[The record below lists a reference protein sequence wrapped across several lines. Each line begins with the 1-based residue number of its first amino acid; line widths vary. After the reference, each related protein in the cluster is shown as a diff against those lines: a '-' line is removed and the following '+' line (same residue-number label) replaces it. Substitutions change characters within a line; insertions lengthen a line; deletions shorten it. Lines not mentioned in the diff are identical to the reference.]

1 MFTTIEQKGPR
12 NRAASAPRRPSNAP
26 IEVGLNRAS
35 GHAEAPFTCIVT
47 SCELCY
53 DADQ

>member
-35 GHAEAPFTCIVT
+35 GHAEVRLACIVT
-47 SCELCY
+47 FYGLCY
-53 DADQ
+53 DADP